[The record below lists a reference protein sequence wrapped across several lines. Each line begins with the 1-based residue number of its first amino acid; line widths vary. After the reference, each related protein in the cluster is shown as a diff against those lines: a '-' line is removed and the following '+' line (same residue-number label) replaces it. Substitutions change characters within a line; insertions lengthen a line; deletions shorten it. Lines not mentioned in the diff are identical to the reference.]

1 MITAGLFFLLLGL
14 IVFGPKKTVELAQS
28 MGHILAQVKHAAGQL
43 QAPEEMS
50 IPDKPAGIGLA
61 GMREHVADL
70 GGELQVRS
78 HNKGL
83 LTKL

>member
-43 QAPEEMS
+43 QTHEEAPM
-50 IPDKPAGIGLA
+50 PDYAG
-61 GMREHVADL
+61 
-70 GGELQVRS
+70 
-78 HNKGL
+78 
-83 LTKL
+83 